1 MLDCFK
7 AIMEDP
13 WRFTW
18 GWEKSI
24 IPPIREAKRSRSPLG
39 LWRTHSYILW
49 TWNQFYYPPSLHPV
63 HFFSLFTACCHLFIS
78 LFSYLLSIHSPRRLR
93 GPRGQE
99 DGFILPPSSAHSK
112 HRGKKKSLLNA
123 WMNEPENEQTGQNDD
138 ISDSILCFLL

>member
-7 AIMEDP
+7 TIMEDP
-13 WRFTW
+13 WRFMW

-24 IPPIREAKRSRSPLG
+24 MPPIREAKGSRSPLG

-49 TWNQFYYPPSLHPV
+49 NWNQFYYPPSLHPV

-78 LFSYLLSIHSPRRLR
+78 LFPYLLSIHSPHRLR
-93 GPRGQE
+93 GPRRQE
-99 DGFILPPSSAHSK
+99 DCCILPPSSAHSQ
-112 HRGKKKSLLNA
+112 HRKKPLLNV
-123 WMNEPENEQTGQNDD
+123 WMNEPENEQTGQND